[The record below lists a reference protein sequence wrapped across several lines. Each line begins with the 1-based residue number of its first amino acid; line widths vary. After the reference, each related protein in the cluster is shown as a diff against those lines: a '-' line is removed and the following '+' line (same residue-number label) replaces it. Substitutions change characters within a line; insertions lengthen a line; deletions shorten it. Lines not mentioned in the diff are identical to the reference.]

1 MSYDMLLSICYNL
14 YRSIYIY
21 YIYIFTI
28 FYLVI
33 KMSIFSIQLSKRTS
47 CAVRFCRSRRKRKP
61 KTAVNTTAAAKY
73 QAPALLGKKP
83 GEEKP
88 EMVRRKKMRIRK
100 GSWGWGKN
108 GKLSNKKA
116 CDHGDIAY
124 CVCVSQVACVNHWF
138 YTAKFTKIDAHWIWV
153 SSEISI
159 WNPKLGDAKT
169 LRLVL

>member
-1 MSYDMLLSICYNL
+1 MSYDMLLSIYYNL
-14 YRSIYIY
+14 HMSLQLSI
-21 YIYIFTI
+21 
-28 FYLVI
+28 YLVI
-33 KMSIFSIQLSKRTS
+33 KMSIFSIQWSKRTS

-61 KTAVNTTAAAKY
+61 KTAVKTTAAAKY

-138 YTAKFTKIDAHWIWV
+138 YTAKFTKIDAHWWIWV

-159 WNPKLGDAKT
+159 WNPKLGNAKT
-169 LRLVL
+169 LRPVL